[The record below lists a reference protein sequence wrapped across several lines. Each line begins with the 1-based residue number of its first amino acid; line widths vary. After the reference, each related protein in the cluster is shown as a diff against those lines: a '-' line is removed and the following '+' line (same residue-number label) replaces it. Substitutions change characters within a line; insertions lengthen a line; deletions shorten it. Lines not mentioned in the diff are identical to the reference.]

1 MISSAKLSK
10 TSVIICLNL
19 QYMTKIKMRFISYVT
34 ALMLFSTTI
43 VNAQVK
49 ILFDASKA
57 EAAGNADWVIDADAN
72 NIGYFNGPAQIG
84 GTESNPQRI
93 PTPLQST
100 ITSSTLESTWM
111 GGISSWGIDC
121 SKYGYIVES
130 LPYNGLITY
139 GVSTN
144 AQDLSNYKIFVV
156 CEPNILFTSSQKTA
170 ILQFVQ
176 NGGGLFIIGNHAG
189 SDRNGDG
196 EDARIIWNDLML
208 NNSIQNN
215 PFGFTYDSVNIVQV
229 STNIATLPNDT
240 LLHGP
245 FGNIS
250 ALEYNNGA
258 TMTITPPANSY
269 VKGVIYKNGSS
280 STGNTN
286 AMMVRSRFGLGK
298 VAAIGDSSPID
309 DGTGDPNDLLYDG
322 YLGGGLGNHKKL
334 IMNTTFWLANNI
346 ITGIENNTIRD
357 FNIFPNPFADE
368 LTVTLSENKN
378 MVFEILD
385 LSGKSIRTFEV
396 FGDNSNTIDLSTLA
410 PGLYLLQNKS
420 NKGDCQKI
428 IKR

>member
-1 MISSAKLSK
+1 MNITSYAIALIIFSS
-10 TSVIICLNL
+10 SV
-19 QYMTKIKMRFISYVT
+19 
-34 ALMLFSTTI
+34 
-43 VNAQVK
+43 VNAQIK

-57 EAAGNADWVIDADAN
+57 EAAGNADWIIDADAN

-111 GGISSWGIDC
+111 GGISAWGIDC
-121 SKYGYIVES
+121 AKYGYIVES

-196 EDARIIWNDLML
+196 EDSRIIWNDLML
-208 NNSIQNN
+208 NNFIQNN
-215 PFGFTYDSVNIVQV
+215 PFGFTYDSVNIVQF
-229 STNIATLPNDT
+229 STNIATLPSDT

-245 FGNIS
+245 FGNVN

-258 TMTITPPANSY
+258 TMSLNPSANASI
-269 VKGVIYKNGSS
+269 KGLIYKNGSS

-309 DGTGDPNDLLYDG
+309 DGTGDPNDQLYDG
-322 YLGGGLGNHKKL
+322 YIGGGLGNHKKL
-334 IMNTTFWLANNI
+334 IMNTTFWLANTVT
-346 ITGIENNTIRD
+346 TGIEDSPTRD
-357 FNIFPNPFADE
+357 FNLFPNPFADE
-368 LTVTLSENKN
+368 LTVTLSENK
-378 MVFEILD
+378 VSAFEIVNLTGQTVFTFTIGGNFSQKVD
-385 LSGKSIRTFEV
+385 LYFLNPGMYLIRNKTS
-396 FGDNSNTIDLSTLA
+396 NSN
-410 PGLYLLQNKS
+410 Y
-420 NKGDCQKI
+420 QKI
-428 IKR
+428 IKK

>member
-10 TSVIICLNL
+10 TSVIIYLNL
-19 QYMTKIKMRFISYVT
+19 QYMTKIKMRIISCVT
-34 ALMLFSTTI
+34 ALIFFSTTI
-43 VNAQVK
+43 VKAQVK

-57 EAAGNADWVIDADAN
+57 EASGNADWIIDADAN

-100 ITSSTLESTWM
+100 ITSSTLESAWM
-111 GGISSWGIDC
+111 GGISAWGIDC
-121 SKYGYIVES
+121 AKYGYIVES

-196 EDARIIWNDLML
+196 EDSRIIWNDLML

-229 STNIATLPNDT
+229 STNIATLPTDT

-245 FGNIS
+245 YGNVN

-258 TMTITPPANSY
+258 TMTITPLANSN

-322 YLGGGLGNHKKL
+322 YIGGGLGNHKKL

-346 ITGIENNTIRD
+346 ITGIENNPTRD

-368 LTVTLSENKN
+368 LTVTLAENKTSA
-378 MVFEILD
+378 FEIVNSTGQTVFTFTIGEN
-385 LSGKSIRTFEV
+385 LSS
-396 FGDNSNTIDLSTLA
+396 TIDLSFLT
-410 PGLYLLQNKS
+410 PGIYLIRNKS
-420 NKGDCQKI
+420 SNGHYQKI
-428 IKR
+428 IKK